1 MARVSTLAHRAQA
14 HDAVGGVRQHRR
26 RANERAVPPHASVA
40 DADRGATAP
49 QTPPVRAPGYD
60 RRMRSLPT
68 VLLILSLPAGA
79 IAYVVA
85 TWMLSSLDLPTGF
98 QEFLILIAPLFVAG
112 LVMVPFLI
120 PFFDRKAKADLAEH
134 RRAMASVAEDHDL
147 LPDGATRAPGETVHV
162 VSSDPS
168 DSDDPTAP
176 R

>member
-1 MARVSTLAHRAQA
+1 
-14 HDAVGGVRQHRR
+14 
-26 RANERAVPPHASVA
+26 
-40 DADRGATAP
+40 
-49 QTPPVRAPGYD
+49 
-60 RRMRSLPT
+60 MRSLPT

-85 TWMLSSLDLPTGF
+85 TRILSSLDLPNGL

-134 RRAMASVAEDHDL
+134 RRAVASAAESDD
-147 LPDGATRAPGETVHV
+147 DAAGGATPTSGDTGRLDDPRDPR
-162 VSSDPS
+162 DPS
-168 DSDDPTAP
+168 DPDEPMAA